1 MTIDYLTAIFS
12 RHVPIVG
19 SFYNWLLPMENN
31 KIKGRSLNLNEGKLE
46 TTENIYKCQMQVFLM
61 IIIVIRKLRLI
72 VIAFM

>member
-46 TTENIYKCQMQVFLM
+46 TTENIYKCQMQVF
-61 IIIVIRKLRLI
+61 
-72 VIAFM
+72 